1 LWLSGVLV
9 LALATGALRA
19 EEKKDDPKKA
29 EAKATPAE
37 DNASDID
44 IPIPLREKI
53 KGIKIPHHGPDG
65 KLLMVFDIGTALK
78 TDDTHIALEV
88 LKIDAYSEDGRKI
101 YIELPTA
108 VFNLENRILYGDNNV
123 LVKRDDFEI
132 TGKQGEF
139 NTKTRFSKV
148 TGNVKMII
156 YDIDEE
162 EMGTSASPSP
172 SPAASPQP

>member
-1 LWLSGVLV
+1 M
-9 LALATGALRA
+9 LALSAGALLA
-19 EEKKDDPKKA
+19 EDKKDEPKKA
-29 EAKATPAE
+29 EAKATPAA
-37 DNASDID
+37 DDSADID
-44 IPIPLREKI
+44 IPVPLGEKI

-78 TDDTHIALEV
+78 TDETHVALEV

-101 YIELPTA
+101 FIELPTA

-162 EMGTSASPSP
+162 GLSPKASPSP
-172 SPAASPQP
+172 SPSASPQP